1 MDLLSCPQSISH
13 NHYMKVYTAADIIG
27 MALPWG
33 DVSIEMLAWLLS
45 LSLPG
50 CTNMYA
56 IHQKTSGLII
66 LKCLSEGEAEMPAC
80 RKP

>member
-1 MDLLSCPQSISH
+1 
-13 NHYMKVYTAADIIG
+13 

-33 DVSIEMLAWLLS
+33 DMSVEILAWLLP

-56 IHQKTSGLII
+56 IPQKTSGLRI